1 MPVCKTCCPPRLPL
15 LEFRQ
20 LTWLPDPQFTDA
32 AKEHYKAFDD
42 IFGQNTVEVDRPG
55 AKTQENKSGK
65 AYFTK
70 ECSN

>member
-1 MPVCKTCCPPRLPL
+1 MPVCTTCCPPRLPL

-20 LTWLPDPQFTDA
+20 LTWLPDLQFTDA

-42 IFGQNTVEVDRPG
+42 IFGQDTVEVDRPG